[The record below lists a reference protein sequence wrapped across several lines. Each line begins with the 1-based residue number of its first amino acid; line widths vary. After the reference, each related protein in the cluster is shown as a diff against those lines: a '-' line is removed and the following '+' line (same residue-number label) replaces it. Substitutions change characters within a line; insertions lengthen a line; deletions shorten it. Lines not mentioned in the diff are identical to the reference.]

1 MCAVLQYGYICI
13 SCCWMLHCML
23 LFCNMCTFEKA
34 LLCSRYVSG
43 SALCAALQYW
53 SCWSLHILCSWYV
66 FGLAFCFT
74 TVSLSHVWRG
84 PSPNNYSLFYN
95 IYAWC
100 FLVTRDLKRVLLSL
114 LLFLHLK
121 QCCIWPLLMYY
132 MQHLVSNIIGE
143 LPAFNTHFQRDCN
156 YLCTSFRKLGSISS
170 SNVHVSWKC
179 YIFCSS
185 VVSFGYTQWVDI
197 LLALCKVG
205 HLSNTV
211 SLEAFSAFISILAT
225 IAAFW

>member
-1 MCAVLQYGYICI
+1 MCAVLQHGYICI

-43 SALCAALQYW
+43 S
-53 SCWSLHILCSWYV
+53 
-66 FGLAFCFT
+66 AFCFT

-121 QCCIWPLLMYY
+121 QCCVWPLLMYY
-132 MQHLVSNIIGE
+132 LQHLVSKVIGE
-143 LPAFNTHFQRDCN
+143 LPEFNTHFQRDSEVCN
-156 YLCTSFRKLGSISS
+156 YLCRCTSFRKLGPISS
-170 SNVHVSWKC
+170 SNVHVFWK
-179 YIFCSS
+179 FCILFRS

-205 HLSNTV
+205 HLPNTV
-211 SLEAFSAFISILAT
+211 SLEAFSAFICS
-225 IAAFW
+225 FWIC